1 MTRHYGSPGKLVERL
16 DPTVFTAP
24 RRRSAGRM
32 VRDCWLQ
39 ALAFVVALFVVFLF
53 FAFNVPGV

>member
-16 DPTVFTAP
+16 DPGVFTAP

-32 VRDCWLQ
+32 VRDCWLKS
-39 ALAFVVALFVVFLF
+39 LAFVVFLVVVFLF
-53 FAFNVPGV
+53 AAVGMVGN